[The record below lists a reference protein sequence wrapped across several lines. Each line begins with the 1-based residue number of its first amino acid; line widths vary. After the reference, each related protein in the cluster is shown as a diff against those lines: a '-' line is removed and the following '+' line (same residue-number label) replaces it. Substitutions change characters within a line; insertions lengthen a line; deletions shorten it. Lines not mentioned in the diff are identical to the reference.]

1 MSKAKEKKKIPN
13 ADLLAVVREHRD
25 QILKVFEQADDAR
38 PLLLLDYQRLKLH
51 AHSYEDYWSK
61 LRKESQAK
69 LDAEYEKAV
78 AKNKVLILVWDRA
91 TRRLVTTTFRRA

>member
-25 QILKVFEQADDAR
+25 QILKVFDQADDER
-38 PLLLLDYQRLKLH
+38 PLLLLDCERLKLH
-51 AHSYEDYWSK
+51 AHAYEEYRSK
-61 LRKESQAK
+61 LRKDSQAK

-78 AKNKVLILVWDRA
+78 AKNKVLVLVWDRA
-91 TRRLVTTTFRRA
+91 TRRLVTTTFPRA